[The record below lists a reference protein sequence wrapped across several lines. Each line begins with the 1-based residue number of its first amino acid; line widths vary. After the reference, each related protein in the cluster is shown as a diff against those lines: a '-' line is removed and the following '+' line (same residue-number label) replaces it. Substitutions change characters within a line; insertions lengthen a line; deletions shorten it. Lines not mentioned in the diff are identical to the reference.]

1 MSDLKA
7 HIKQLQNTLDQ
18 LIEAI
23 ERKNPV
29 DDWNYTSEQLQ
40 ELREM
45 YDFRKLQV
53 EQRGKYLLTLL
64 DENF

>member
-1 MSDLKA
+1 MSDLNA
-7 HIKQLQNTLDQ
+7 HIKQLQNSLIQ
-18 LIEAI
+18 LSDAA
-23 ERKNPV
+23 ERVNPV

-53 EQRGKYLLTLL
+53 EQRSKYLLTFLE
-64 DENF
+64 EN

>member
-7 HIKQLQNTLDQ
+7 HIKQLQNSLDQ
-18 LIEAI
+18 LIEAN
-23 ERKNPV
+23 ERNNPV
-29 DDWNYTSEQLQ
+29 DNWNYTSEQLQ

-53 EQRGKYLLTLL
+53 EQRSKYLLTFLE
-64 DENF
+64 EN